1 MKIAQSV
8 VVSAVLAVA
17 ALVSTTSFAQ
27 AQTAPGKSGAVKPDS
42 PKDITEGE
50 IRKVDKDAG
59 KLTIK
64 HGDIRNLD
72 MPAMTMVF
80 LVKDKAMLDKLQA
93 GDKIK
98 FKALNENGK
107 LVATEIQPAK

>member
-1 MKIAQSV
+1 MKIAQS
-8 VVSAVLAVA
+8 LI
-17 ALVSTTSFAQ
+17 VSTVFAIASLTPAASFAQ
-27 AQTAPGKSGAVKPDS
+27 AQTDPGKSGAVKPDS
-42 PKDITEGE
+42 RKDITAGE

-64 HGDIRNLD
+64 HDDIRNLD

-80 LVKDKAMLDKLQA
+80 QVKDKATLDKLQT

-98 FKALNENGK
+98 FKALSENGK
-107 LVATEIQPAK
+107 LVATEIQPEK

>member
-1 MKIAQSV
+1 MNSVKRLIASALFTAASV
-8 VVSAVLAVA
+8 TSA
-17 ALVSTTSFAQ
+17 SGFAQ
-27 AQTAPGKSGAVKPDS
+27 NQIDHSKMDMSNM
-42 PKDITEGE
+42 TEGE

-64 HGDIRNLD
+64 HGNIRNLD

-80 LVKDKAMLDKLQA
+80 QVKDKATLGKLQA

-98 FKALNENGK
+98 FKALSENGK
-107 LVATEIQPAK
+107 LVATEIQPEK

>member
-1 MKIAQSV
+1 MKIVQSL
-8 VVSAVLAVA
+8 VVSAVLTVA
-17 ALVSTTSFAQ
+17 ALASASSFAQ
-27 AQTAPGKSGAVKPDS
+27 VQSR
-42 PKDITEGE
+42 DITEGE
-50 IRKVDKDAG
+50 IRKVDRDAG

-80 LVKDKAMLDKLQA
+80 QVKDKATLDKLQA

-98 FKALNENGK
+98 FKALSENGN
-107 LVATEIQPAK
+107 LVATEIAPYK